1 MNRQPLLRSQVIDDY
16 FMEHRARL
24 IDIAAF
30 LDRLDRVPSEDL
42 PEDFRVKALCE
53 ALAIL
58 TDGKGQRV
66 RRVLESL
73 SDPTREPILEAG
85 TKGASGAYA
94 GQLSPSSEAQ

>member
-1 MNRQPLLRSQVIDDY
+1 MNRQPLSRFQVIDLY

-30 LDRLDRVPSEDL
+30 LDRLDRAPSQDL

-73 SDPTREPILEAG
+73 SDPTREPISKAG

-94 GQLSPSSEAQ
+94 PRVPPRP